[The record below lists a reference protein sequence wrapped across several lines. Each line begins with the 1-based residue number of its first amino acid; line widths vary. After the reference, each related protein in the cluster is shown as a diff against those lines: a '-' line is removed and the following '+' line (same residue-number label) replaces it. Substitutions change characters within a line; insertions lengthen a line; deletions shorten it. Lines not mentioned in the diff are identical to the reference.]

1 MKSAKTT
8 CKSELGDVLWT
19 YLAHVGLDIGTEAT
33 AFASQKDK
41 CGSSS
46 FNLLP
51 MVCGSFSFI
60 EKYAII

>member
-1 MKSAKTT
+1 MHSTHSRESA
-8 CKSELGDVLWT
+8 LRNGVAGRD
-19 YLAHVGLDIGTEAT
+19 GGTEAT
-33 AFASQKDK
+33 AFASPKDK